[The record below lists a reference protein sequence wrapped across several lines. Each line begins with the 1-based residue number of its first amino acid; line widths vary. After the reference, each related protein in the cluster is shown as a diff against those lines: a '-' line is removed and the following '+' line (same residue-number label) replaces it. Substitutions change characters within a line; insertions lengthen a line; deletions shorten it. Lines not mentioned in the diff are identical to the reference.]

1 MQFQRYPGSLDGRQ
15 GRAPGRGGPV
25 PFMCAEW
32 PRFHPWTGGDP
43 HTTAARRDQSRASA
57 APSGTCAHVARFVV
71 WMLRDRISGDMMMEM
86 IWSPL
91 SKTERKRIAD
101 ATP

>member
-1 MQFQRYPGSLDGRQ
+1 
-15 GRAPGRGGPV
+15 
-25 PFMCAEW
+25 
-32 PRFHPWTGGDP
+32 
-43 HTTAARRDQSRASA
+43 
-57 APSGTCAHVARFVV
+57 
-71 WMLRDRISGDMMMEM
+71 MLRDRISGDMMMEM